1 MDLERLAVLERELV
15 TRNIAL
21 RPDQYRR
28 EAETVSQS
36 GAVVRGFAGHLFIAD
51 GGNMWEQ
58 QLVGQIGLTEEGLQ
72 IWATALSARA
82 ARATALGVRLVQV
95 VIPEKQL
102 VLPGFRWRTDRA
114 PDLSFRPL
122 LRIQAAA
129 SGCPILYPVEAL
141 RLAASWCEVYWRGNS
156 HWCASGCL
164 IAVRDILRAL
174 LEAEVDV
181 APLLCLERTAFRH
194 DLLTHFPEDH
204 AVEEVIRLREAGPRI
219 FDNMMF
225 ARTGHY
231 GGSHYITR
239 NLEAPVRESLIVFG
253 DSNSCDMGLAAALSA
268 VFTDVHFVWSK
279 NIDWDYV
286 QEMKARFVVW
296 ESAERFL
303 ITLPAEG

>member
-1 MDLERLAVLERELV
+1 MDLERLAALERELV

-51 GGNMWEQ
+51 GGNSWEQ
-58 QLVGQIGLTEEGLQ
+58 QLIGHLRLTEAALD
-72 IWATALSARA
+72 IWAAALSARK
-82 ARATALGVRLVQV
+82 ARAAEFGVRLVQV

-122 LRIQAAA
+122 LHIQAAA
-129 SGCPILYPVEAL
+129 ADCPILYPVEAL
-141 RLAASWCEVYWRGNS
+141 RRAASWCEVHWRGNS
-156 HWCASGCL
+156 HWCASGCV
-164 IAVRDILRAL
+164 IAAREILRAL
-174 LEAEVDV
+174 LDAEVDFE
-181 APLLCLERTAFRH
+181 PRLCLERAAFRH
-194 DLLTHFPEDH
+194 DLLTHFPEDS
-204 AVEEVIRLREAGPRI
+204 AVEEVIRLREAGTRI

-239 NLEAPVRESLIVFG
+239 NLEAPLRESLIIFG
-253 DSNSCDMGLAAALSA
+253 DSNSCDMGLAAALST
-268 VFTDVHFVWSK
+268 VFADVHFVWSK
-279 NIDWDYV
+279 MVNWDYV

-303 ITLPAEG
+303 ITPPEA